1 MRKRLILYLGIII
14 LLFFVSSSFV
24 IPEIKNYKKM
34 LVVVLL
40 IILLGSTIYNILKS
54 KLFGKI
60 LFIVLFI
67 FDLGVAEIL
76 EPTSGFIFESEK
88 QYVTKLDNMYL
99 YRKYVWMDGYLL
111 LYEKSKYLPI
121 LHFKAS
127 KELFTTEDDKI
138 SLKKIDGKIYVQIN
152 DNFLKKIE

>member
-99 YRKYVWMDGYLL
+99 YRKYVWMDGYLCRAIV
-111 LYEKSKYLPI
+111 K
-121 LHFKAS
+121 
-127 KELFTTEDDKI
+127 
-138 SLKKIDGKIYVQIN
+138 
-152 DNFLKKIE
+152 

>member
-1 MRKRLILYLGIII
+1 MKKRLILYIGIII
-14 LLFFVSSSFV
+14 LLFFISSSFV
-24 IPEIKNYKKM
+24 IPEMKNYKKI
-34 LVVVLL
+34 LVVVLFS
-40 IILLGSTIYNILKS
+40 LLLWSTIYNILKS

-67 FDLGVAEIL
+67 VNLGVTEML
-76 EPTSGFIFESEK
+76 EPTNGFIFESEK
-88 QYVTKLDNMYL
+88 QYVAKLDNMYL

-121 LHFKAS
+121 LHFKTS

-138 SLKKIDGKIYVQIN
+138 TLK
-152 DNFLKKIE
+152 